1 MNKQYPELKDYIH
14 QDLNQEVNAIAGYYV
29 LTKEIRLLFHEQEVL
44 YLTGYVVLDNSCCG
58 SGSFYYA
65 IVPGII
71 IDWKYKKD
79 DDGLFVSRIETI
91 RDETVQNEVRLLIQ
105 KKEMVTQVNFQ

>member
-1 MNKQYPELKDYIH
+1 MNKQRHELKDYIH
-14 QDLNQEVNAIAGYYV
+14 QDLNREVSAIAGYYV
-29 LTKEIRLLFHEQEVL
+29 LTNEIRLLFHEWEVL

-71 IDWKYKKD
+71 VDWKYKKT
-79 DDGLFVSRIETI
+79 DDGLPVSRLELI
-91 RDETVQNEVRLLIQ
+91 RDEAVQNDIRLLIQ
-105 KKEMVTQVNFQ
+105 KKEMFTQVNFQ